1 MIGWTAATG
10 CLVAGTWRNF
20 RHLATPYK
28 NSRMTSPNSF
38 NVSVPRT
45 PAIITFETSGQ
56 WAVALRAAL
65 AGTEIAVIETRSLK
79 DCWGELA
86 SAPANLVALELP
98 QLSQRYPVARA
109 VVVGPRSLTHF
120 AAIAAEAGAAWACF
134 SPRQLAP
141 IRQIAERHFAAV
153 PNPPLDRIDRLIAR
167 LPWG

>member
-1 MIGWTAATG
+1 M
-10 CLVAGTWRNF
+10 
-20 RHLATPYK
+20 K
-28 NSRMTSPNSF
+28 SPNLF

-65 AGTEIAVIETRSLK
+65 AGTEIAVIETRILK

-86 SAPANLVALELP
+86 SAPANLVALELTTATAKRIIEVLP

-109 VVVGPRSLTHF
+109 VVVGSRSLTHF

-153 PNPPLDRIDRLIAR
+153 PNPPSDRIDRLIAR

>member
-1 MIGWTAATG
+1 
-10 CLVAGTWRNF
+10 
-20 RHLATPYK
+20 
-28 NSRMTSPNSF
+28 MTSPNSF

-86 SAPANLVALELP
+86 SAPANLVALELTTATAKRIIEVLP

-153 PNPPLDRIDRLIAR
+153 PNPPSDRIDRLIAR